1 MASKTQL
8 EVFFSGNRMAT
19 TSSEAET
26 ILKESIKTKRKA
38 KIGHFTVVRL
48 MPWSLNRNEAGSDL
62 VLLQIFLFFICK

>member
-8 EVFFSGNRMAT
+8 EVFCREIAWPP

-38 KIGHFTVVRL
+38 KIGHFTVMRLVRW
-48 MPWSLNRNEAGSDL
+48 PLNRNEAGSDL
-62 VLLQIFLFFICK
+62 VLLQIV